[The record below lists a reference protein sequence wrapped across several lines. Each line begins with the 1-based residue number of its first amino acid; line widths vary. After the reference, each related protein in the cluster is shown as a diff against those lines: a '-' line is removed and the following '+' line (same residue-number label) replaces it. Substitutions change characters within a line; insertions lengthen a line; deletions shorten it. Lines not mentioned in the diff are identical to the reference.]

1 MTEYDFAWKNSTF
14 TLLGLSKNKAK
25 NVGFTSLHKS
35 PFSFF
40 PIYLSLF
47 ASIGT
52 ISDTDKN
59 CENPKDGYREKMIY
73 TKKRQKRE
81 KLGYVER
88 YIDRVPHFH

>member
-1 MTEYDFAWKNSTF
+1 MLVLPHSINPP
-14 TLLGLSKNKAK
+14 L
-25 NVGFTSLHKS
+25 V
-35 PFSFF
+35 FF